1 MSYGKDERDIHKHV
15 WKLPIPEFDEAVPML
30 SRLADLGAI
39 AARAAAEVEVRE
51 NVHFSALR
59 RDIRNAIE
67 GNAETA
73 EIDDVVFELLS

>member
-1 MSYGKDERDIHKHV
+1 MS
-15 WKLPIPEFDEAVPML
+15 